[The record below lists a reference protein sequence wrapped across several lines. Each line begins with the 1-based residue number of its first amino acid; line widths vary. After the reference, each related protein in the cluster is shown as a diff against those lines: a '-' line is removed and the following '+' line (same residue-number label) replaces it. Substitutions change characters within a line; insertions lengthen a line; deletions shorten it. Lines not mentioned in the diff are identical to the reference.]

1 MDHVPCHL
9 VALQRRPGAD
19 DAAEILRDLTDYFQV
34 AVIGSSVWIGVN
46 RGLCS
51 EAPLRVATV
60 LDAIDGRW
68 ERHFGLSPILVG
80 SPV

>member
-9 VALQRRPGAD
+9 VALQRRQAGESATQ
-19 DAAEILRDLTDYFQV
+19 ILRDLTAYFQV
-34 AVIGSSVWIGVN
+34 AVTGSSVWIGVD
-46 RGLCS
+46 RGLCG

-68 ERHFGLSPILVG
+68 ERHFGLSTILVR
-80 SPV
+80 SLV